1 MLFADVIGQSRIKE
15 KLIQSIQEGRVAHAQ
30 LFLGMNG
37 TGALPLAMAYAQYLN
52 CTNKLDHDSCG
63 NCPSCHK
70 MQTFTHPDM
79 HFSYPFIPQK
89 SNSATESTAYFK
101 EWKEALQLNPY
112 QNYADWM
119 DCLDAENKQGN
130 ISATECRSI
139 LRRLTLKPMYEGFK
153 ILIMWLPEYLGTQG
167 NILLK
172 SLEEPPEN
180 TLYILVAENEELIL
194 PTILSRTQVIRVP
207 RLKEEEITEKIM
219 QVYGLKTDEAQRIAM
234 LADGNYNEAQ
244 KLVQSTENDYSKE
257 FIDWMRMCF
266 VLNMPA
272 LLKWIDAMAA
282 TGRENQKGFLAYSIG
297 LLRECLLKNKHLPV
311 LNRALINDA
320 DFMQKFPTFI
330 HEGNIYDLVKH
341 FNESHYY
348 IERNAHPKILFF
360 NLSLLIHELLKRENI
375 FA

>member
-1 MLFADVIGQSRIKE
+1 
-15 KLIQSIQEGRVAHAQ
+15 
-30 LFLGMNG
+30 
-37 TGALPLAMAYAQYLN
+37 
-52 CTNKLDHDSCG
+52 
-63 NCPSCHK
+63 
-70 MQTFTHPDM
+70 
-79 HFSYPFIPQK
+79 
-89 SNSATESTAYFK
+89 
-101 EWKEALQLNPY
+101 
-112 QNYADWM
+112 
-119 DCLDAENKQGN
+119 
-130 ISATECRSI
+130 
-139 LRRLTLKPMYEGFK
+139 
-153 ILIMWLPEYLGTQG
+153 
-167 NILLK
+167 
-172 SLEEPPEN
+172 
-180 TLYILVAENEELIL
+180 
-194 PTILSRTQVIRVP
+194 VP